1 MDEKTFDSCE
11 TCVFCSVENGRAT
24 DRRGQKVIAPNW
36 QKKKKKNYGAFN
48 DSMQQL
54 ESSKGATTI

>member
-1 MDEKTFDSCE
+1 MDEPLIEEAKKLSYQID
-11 TCVFCSVENGRAT
+11 
-24 DRRGQKVIAPNW
+24 
-36 QKKKKKNYGAFN
+36 KKKIKNYGAFN